1 MTTNI
6 TVLMARDPRLPLAKH
21 FQLAEGNEVRTSSYP
36 NCAMYVW
43 KQQPV
48 EGIGGL
54 HTLLQSIYRNRRCA
68 IVRGVPTTATQKV
81 TRRNNDAFPE
91 NPEGTSWVMLDID
104 GIPTPEGVA
113 PCSPQAVE
121 YVVSKLPQEFREA
134 SYVYEFSGSAGI
146 RKPDGSYLKPGIRLH
161 LFFWLNRPVLGPLL
175 AAYLEDF
182 CYDTDFYE
190 VRLNAGGI
198 PMVQL
203 GIDMAPIRAPSQLH
217 YTAEP
222 MIDERIRCD
231 ITYPERLGLVEKSA
245 GVVELPD
252 VAPDLPVQVAKKRQ
266 ETREAWATANG
277 FTTGQRVVQ
286 MGGRS
291 RRYTVLSPANPQD
304 VRVGRELIDIELR
317 AEGNVLGL
325 KLADEKTPGSWYVLK
340 RSPWLARRMGDGME
354 IPLEEFCPAAVETV
368 RELGWVTEIREVGD
382 EEVPPV
388 EFDAFSVDEHG
399 VWHQGYDKKGNPT
412 TRVRLATPIIVKA
425 KVRDAY
431 SSQWSYLLKIW
442 NNDSSCQ
449 ELRIP
454 AVDLT
459 SENFRKALLDRGVN
473 CNTSA
478 RGRELLAQ
486 FIQSFP
492 ESRTLTLVE
501 STGWI
506 KEDLVTFAL
515 PDIVL
520 EIGAE
525 QGADGYHL
533 SEKLDEYTRA
543 YGQSG
548 TLEEWQEHVAVPCRG
563 NMLLV
568 LALSAAFL
576 PPLLQ
581 PAGRENVGMHFRGP
595 SSLGKSKLLRVA
607 SSVWGN
613 PSLYVNS
620 WRSTDNALETLAS
633 ARNDALLTLDEL
645 GSMSSASAGDATYM
659 LGNGQGKGRMRADAS
674 ARPISRFHLV
684 YLSSG
689 EIGLNEHLREASRQ
703 SRAGHEVRFID
714 ISADAGV
721 DMGIV
726 QERNGFD
733 SSRQLVDHLDESSKQ
748 FFGTPIRAFLQH
760 LLTSME
766 AKDAAARYVR
776 EEVRR
781 LQEEWQVPGSD
792 QQVSRVAG
800 QLAGIGAAGE
810 LAIQYGILPFELGAA
825 IAAAHWGFEAW
836 LRERGGT
843 ESMEKLRS
851 FEHLVESLHQ
861 YGSTRF
867 EWWKR
872 GTDGVSEWG
881 GQRVISPQWGYGMWI
896 DTSEENPQFEFWIPS
911 PTFESV
917 FCTGISKR
925 DFAQYLV
932 EKGYMDSAVAV
943 NRRIPE
949 MGTTRVYVIKGS
961 ILAGDV
967 PGAMP
972 EGATVEPEMS
982 Q

>member
-6 TVLMARDPRLPLAKH
+6 TVLRPKDRLLSLAKR
-21 FQLAEGNEVRTSSYP
+21 FQLAEGNEVKTRSYP
-36 NCAMYVW
+36 NCAMFVW
-43 KQQPV
+43 RQRPV
-48 EGIGGL
+48 DDIGGL
-54 HTLLQSIYRNRRCA
+54 HTLLQSISRNRRCA
-68 IVRGVPTTATQKV
+68 IIRGVPTTATQKV
-81 TRRNNDAFPE
+81 TRRNNDSFPE
-91 NPEGTSWVMLDID
+91 DPEGTPWVMLDID
-104 GIPTPEGVA
+104 GVPAPEGVA

-190 VRLNAGGI
+190 VRLNAGGS
-198 PMVQL
+198 PMVQV

-222 MIDERIRCD
+222 MIDEGIRCD

-245 GVVELPD
+245 GVVELPEL
-252 VAPDLPVQVAKKRQ
+252 APDLPEQVARKRQ
-266 ETREAWATANG
+266 EMRETWATANG
-277 FTTGQRVVQ
+277 FRTQQRVAQV
-286 MGGRS
+286 GGRR
-291 RRYTVLSPANPQD
+291 RRYTVLLPANPQD
-304 VRVGRELIDIELR
+304 VRLGRELIDVEVR

-325 KLADEKTPGSWYVLK
+325 KLADEKTPNSWYVLK
-340 RSPWLARRMGDGME
+340 RSPWLARRMGDEME
-354 IPLEEFCPAAVETV
+354 IPLEEFCPAAVEKV

-388 EFDAFSVDEHG
+388 EFDLFCVDEQG
-399 VWHQGYDKKGNPT
+399 VWYQGYDKKGNPLP
-412 TRVRLATPIIVKA
+412 RLRLATPIIVQA

-454 AVDLT
+454 AADLT

-473 CNTSA
+473 CSTSA

-486 FIQSFP
+486 FIQNFP
-492 ESRTLTLVE
+492 ESRVLTLVE
-501 STGWI
+501 STGWLD
-506 KEDLVTFAL
+506 EGLVSFAL
-515 PDIVL
+515 PDVVL

-525 QGADGYHL
+525 QGAGNHHL
-533 SEKLDEYTRA
+533 SERLYEYTRA

-581 PAGRENVGMHFRGP
+581 LAGRENVGVHFRGP
-595 SSLGKSKLLRVA
+595 SSLGKSKLLQVA
-607 SSVWGN
+607 SSVWGD
-613 PSLYVNS
+613 PRLYVNS
-620 WRSTDNALETLAS
+620 WRTTDNALETLAS
-633 ARNDALLTLDEL
+633 ARSDALLTLDEL
-645 GSMSSASAGDATYM
+645 GSMSSSSAGDATYM

-684 YLSSG
+684 FLSSG
-689 EIGLNEHLREASRQ
+689 EIGLHEHLREASRQ

-714 ISADAGV
+714 VSADAGV
-721 DMGIV
+721 GMGIV
-726 QERNGFD
+726 QELNGFD
-733 SSRQLVDHLDESSKQ
+733 SSRQLVDHLGESSRR
-748 FFGTPIRAFLQH
+748 FFGTPIRAFLQQ
-760 LLTSME
+760 LLSSIE
-766 AKDAAARYVR
+766 ARDEAAREVGG
-776 EEVRR
+776 EVRR
-781 LQEEWQVPGSD
+781 LQREWQVPGSD
-792 QQVSRVAG
+792 QQVGRVAG
-800 QLAGIGAAGE
+800 QLAGIAAAGE
-810 LAIQYGILPFELGAA
+810 LAIQYGILPFEPGAA

-843 ESMEKLRS
+843 ESMEKLRA
-851 FEHLVESLHQ
+851 FENLVESLHQ

-872 GTDGVSEWG
+872 DGDGVSEWG

-896 DTSEENPQFEFWIPS
+896 DTSEEDPQFEFWIPS

-925 DFAQYLV
+925 DFAQHLV
-932 EKGYMDSAVAV
+932 ERGYMDSAVAV

-949 MGTTRVYVIKGS
+949 LGPSRVYVVKGS
-961 ILAGDV
+961 ILAGNV
-967 PGAMP
+967 PLAQP
-972 EGATVEPEMS
+972 EGVTVEPEMS